1 MIISLERRL
10 LDASSGGV
18 DGLGEPRGV
27 PKTQILLT
35 PPRVY
40 QVPCGVLRSSR
51 RRFTCP
57 TSAPHRGRS
66 GGGPDLIQ
74 LGSSVLAG
82 GVSHAPPPLL
92 TAFGATAG
100 KPY

>member
-40 QVPCGVLRSSR
+40 QVPFGVLRSSR

-57 TSAPHRGRS
+57 YGLVSVV
-66 GGGPDLIQ
+66 L
-74 LGSSVLAG
+74 VLACLCLIYDTRM
-82 GVSHAPPPLL
+82 GVTH
-92 TAFGATAG
+92 
-100 KPY
+100 

>member
-27 PKTQILLT
+27 PKTQIHLT

-40 QVPCGVLRSSR
+40 QVPCGVLRSGR

-57 TSAPHRGRS
+57 CGLVSVVLVLTRLC
-66 GGGPDLIQ
+66 LIYD
-74 LGSSVLAG
+74 ARM
-82 GVSHAPPPLL
+82 GVTH
-92 TAFGATAG
+92 
-100 KPY
+100 